1 MMSIPYQAFAGN
13 QQAQWASQA
22 AQERNNY
29 LANYYAQQT
38 PIQPPTPLTEEEKE
52 EIERKREEERRE
64 EERES
69 ERRMKRE
76 REIEIC
82 RERREA
88 RIAAS
93 QAEARAEHKNYWG
106 NPRNRYIQMVSDNMN
121 NSLYSISKILRY
133 IIWPVGSI
141 IIFVKIKNIIDNEN
155 ETKQLKWKK
164 EWSNC
169 TEWIDHY
176 HCSENNCDWV
186 CDEKTCT
193 WDAPP
198 PFPPSIC
205 DFDSP
210 TWETNCWGK
219 CIAPLYDDD
228 TSWFGWVLLIVL
240 GYIIVLYMLYA
251 IIYKVCMKR
260 YEYAVKKS
268 KNLLFNISQDEEQQ
282 ALIYKDGKDDVP
294 APWWVLGG
302 FGCDTPEH
310 RAWRVSEDGYL
321 YYLRSWIKAPE
332 PLECGPTCWKW
343 QWSECPECC
352 CATLR
357 CCCYCYWCSPRG
369 ATEEAECCMC
379 IIPTLIF
386 AGVIGLIILV
396 MYTTSHPMG

>member
-52 EIERKREEERRE
+52 EIERKREEEE
-64 EERES
+64 EAARV
-69 ERRMKRE
+69 RVAWRE
-76 REIEIC
+76 REN
-82 RERREA
+82 A
-88 RIAAS
+88 RIAAA
-93 QAEARAEHKNYWG
+93 QAAARAVREKVWG
-106 NPRNRYIQMVSDNMN
+106 NPRNRYTQLVFDKVQ
-121 NSLYSISKILRY
+121 NSLYCISKILKY
-133 IIWPVGSI
+133 IILPAGSI

-169 TEWIDHY
+169 TEWNFKSD
-176 HCSENNCDWV
+176 CSENNCDWV
-186 CDEKTCT
+186 CDENTCT
-193 WDAPP
+193 WDGQWT
-198 PFPPSIC
+198 PSDC

-240 GYIIVLYMLYA
+240 GYIIVLFMLYA

-260 YEYAVKKS
+260 HEYAVKKS
-268 KNLLFNISQDEEQQ
+268 KKPSFNITHYEEQQ
-282 ALIYKDGKDDVP
+282 ALIYKDGDV
-294 APWWVLGG
+294 VN
-302 FGCDTPEH
+302 F
-310 RAWRVSEDGYL
+310 Y
-321 YYLRSWIKAPE
+321 APE
-332 PLECGPTCWKW
+332 PLECAADAACLPLLLPSVCCPNPTNE
-343 QWSECPECC
+343 ECEKI
-352 CATLR
+352 
-357 CCCYCYWCSPRG
+357 
-369 ATEEAECCMC
+369 CCMC